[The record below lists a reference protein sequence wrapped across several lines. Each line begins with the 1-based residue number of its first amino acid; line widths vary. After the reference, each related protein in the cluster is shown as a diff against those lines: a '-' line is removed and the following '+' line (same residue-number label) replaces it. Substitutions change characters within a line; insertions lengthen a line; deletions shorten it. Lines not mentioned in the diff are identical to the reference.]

1 MSLTLILII
10 LTGISSYA
18 AFRDPVMRYRSLFL
32 PAQMHQNGEWYR
44 FLTHGFV
51 HSDWIHA
58 GVNLYVLWMFG
69 EVVESQFRLRLGAA
83 GPLLFVALYLG
94 GLLASSL
101 PVYAKRRNDP
111 GYSAL
116 GASGAV
122 SAVVFSYIVFFPL
135 NKIYLYFV
143 LGMPAALMGVIYLV
157 YSSYMDRRGGDN
169 IAHDAHFY
177 GALFGLL
184 FTLAVE
190 PQLARSF
197 VEQIAYALGAR

>member
-51 HSDWIHA
+51 HRDWLHA
-58 GVNLYVLWMFG
+58 GMNLLVLWMFG
-69 EVVESQFRLRLGAA
+69 EVVETQFRMRFGAA
-83 GPLLFVALYLG
+83 GPLLFVGLYLG

-111 GYSAL
+111 GYAAL

-135 NKIYLYFV
+135 QDICLYFV
-143 LGMPAALMGVIYLV
+143 LCLPSALMGVVYLV

-184 FTLAVE
+184 FTVAVKPELA
-190 PQLARSF
+190 LSF
-197 VEQIAYALGAR
+197 AEQIAYALGVP